1 VRVPVL
7 SAQRSAPPSL
17 GGHAADTLRFI
28 RHAMERSATFTAVP
42 GVGGTL
48 MGATGVIAAAVA
60 SRQPTADR
68 WLLVWLA
75 AALVAS
81 TIGLT
86 AMTRKA
92 ARAGVPLSGANA
104 RRFAAALAAP
114 CVAGA
119 ALTYGLWATRTYS
132 VMPSAWLLLYGTGVL
147 TGGAFSVAPVRV
159 SGALFMLLGLLSV
172 VTPPEWGNVWLAVGF
187 GFLHIG
193 SGFYIARHHGG

>member
-1 VRVPVL
+1 MSP
-7 SAQRSAPPSL
+7 QRSAPPSL
-17 GGHAADTLRFI
+17 GGHAADNLRFI
-28 RHAMERSATFTAVP
+28 RQAMERSATFTAVP
-42 GVGGTL
+42 GVGGMV

-60 SRQPTADR
+60 STQPTADR

-75 AALVAS
+75 AAAVAS
-81 TIGLT
+81 VIGLT
-86 AMTRKA
+86 TMTRKA

-147 TGGAFSVAPVRV
+147 TGGAFSVAPIRV
-159 SGALFMLLGLLSV
+159 SGALFMLLGLISV
-172 VTPPEWGNVWLAVGF
+172 VTPPAWGNVWLAVGF

-193 SGFYIARHHGG
+193 AGFYIARHHGG